1 MTGAKAAL
9 VALSKSEVD
18 LLAEDISARWPVDV
32 IYFDTFESLL
42 SDSTNSGFGSG
53 RQPSRKAIIY
63 ALDRAGIL
71 RASRGQIRANGGR
84 QIPYVIRN
92 HDRWIEAE
100 AEALRFHIASVSE
113 EAKQAALWG
122 EELSDVNSTK
132 FANLGGR

>member
-1 MTGAKAAL
+1 M
-9 VALSKSEVD
+9 ALSKYEVD

-63 ALDRAGIL
+63 ALDRAGIR
-71 RASRGQIRANGGR
+71 RASRAQIRVDGGR

-92 HDRWIEAE
+92 HDRWLEAGPE
-100 AEALRFHIASVSE
+100 AIRSHIDSVTDE
-113 EAKQAALWG
+113 VKKVALWG
-122 EELSDVNSTK
+122 EELSDINSSK